1 MSSRVGV
8 SEIHLIPFD
17 LGYIFYDILSMDN
30 TKNIKFTKAFIS
42 ALKNTYKDNTDI
54 EIVDNLSVE
63 LSNKK
68 ISNLVYTNND
78 LAENAICNAKLSQD
92 LYCYI
97 LTNGIGFFILA
108 DIESKALINCDSKLS
123 NYSKALAAIVQKRI
137 TQSTILNRYN
147 SDDVFPC
154 EEELMLQFRLKCWE
168 LVAEISS
175 KFKIKPARKFSSNL
189 NYKTQGLSYILTIYA
204 INENE
209 MTEKEINYLMYSAV
223 PKQVTEKKNWQMVQD
238 EISNHTNLHKESIVK
253 STKAKLHFS
262 WSAVATVLPKYLN
275 SFSDI
280 FSSVELSTL
289 IKAEMYVQSRWFIAD
304 NSMDN
309 VNKSYKCKLAELQKI
324 ESLIEFYQ
332 AELENEI
339 SANMNTL
346 YKQIL
351 EKVVETSAVKSL
363 YKSVTSQINT
373 QKKIKDAYD
382 QDRKKRSRLIV
393 NLFMAIFT
401 ASSLFKTV
409 LDIIAKEFS
418 VLNIVIFAGMLVLAI
433 GTILFDYF
441 NK

>member
-1 MSSRVGV
+1 
-8 SEIHLIPFD
+8 
-17 LGYIFYDILSMDN
+17 
-30 TKNIKFTKAFIS
+30 
-42 ALKNTYKDNTDI
+42 
-54 EIVDNLSVE
+54 
-63 LSNKK
+63 
-68 ISNLVYTNND
+68 
-78 LAENAICNAKLSQD
+78 
-92 LYCYI
+92 
-97 LTNGIGFFILA
+97 
-108 DIESKALINCDSKLS
+108 
-123 NYSKALAAIVQKRI
+123 
-137 TQSTILNRYN
+137 
-147 SDDVFPC
+147 
-154 EEELMLQFRLKCWE
+154 
-168 LVAEISS
+168 
-175 KFKIKPARKFSSNL
+175 
-189 NYKTQGLSYILTIYA
+189 LTIYA

-209 MTEKEINYLMYSAV
+209 MSEKEINYLMYSAI
-223 PKQVTEKKNWQMVQD
+223 PKQITDENNWQTIQD
-238 EISNHTNLHKESIVK
+238 EISNHNSPHKEIIVK

-262 WSAVATVLPKYLN
+262 WSAVATVSPTYLK

-280 FSSVELSTL
+280 INSVELSTL
-289 IKAEMYVQSRWFIAD
+289 IKAEIYVQSRWFIAD

-332 AELENEI
+332 AELDNEI

-363 YKSVTSQINT
+363 YKSVTSQIKT

-418 VLNIVIFAGMLVLAI
+418 LVNILIFAGMMVLAI